1 MTTAANLAQKINR
14 QQRTRRRQQ
23 GVSGLV
29 AGPLVAAHLQACID
43 AGWTRR
49 EIAAV
54 THVSERGIR
63 YILGGQPTV
72 QHDNAQRLLAVRPEH
87 SPRVPPIGCIR
98 RIRALSRAGYT
109 VEWTG
114 QQAGCSHRHIYEI
127 LNGTVELV
135 DRSLAERF
143 AEIYRR
149 HEGTPGP
156 SNPARIAA
164 KSKGW
169 HGPEAWDPDTIDD
182 PDAAPEWTGACGSD
196 RGWWMH
202 TLNDIPVCPRC
213 EAAHVAW
220 LAERKD
226 LPAKERW
233 RQLAL
238 AKGAASSR
246 GANLAADARE
256 LMRISGLNHE
266 QAAERL
272 GVTRQHLYQELTRHP
287 EDMEVAA

>member
-1 MTTAANLAQKINR
+1 VTTAVDLAQKINR
-14 QQRTRRRQQ
+14 QKRTQRRQQ

-29 AGPLVAAHLQACID
+29 DGPLVAAHLRACIA

-54 THVSERGIR
+54 SHVSERGIR
-63 YILGGQPTV
+63 YIFGGQPTV
-72 QHDNAQRLLAVRPEH
+72 QRDNAQRLLAIRPEH
-87 SPRVPPIGCIR
+87 SPRVPAIGCIR
-98 RIRALSRAGYT
+98 RIKALSRAGYT
-109 VEWTG
+109 VEWTR

-135 DRSLAERF
+135 DRRLAERF

-149 HEGTPGP
+149 HEGTTGP

-164 KSKGW
+164 RSKGW

-182 PDAAPEWTGACGSD
+182 PDATPDWTGHCGTD

-202 TLNDIPVCPRC
+202 SLHDIPACARC
-213 EAAHVAW
+213 ETAHADW
-220 LAERKD
+220 LAERKH
-226 LPAKERW
+226 LPSKERW

-238 AKGAASSR
+238 AKGTASNR
-246 GANLAADARE
+246 GANLAHDARE
-256 LMRISGLNHE
+256 LMRISGLTYE

-272 GVTRQHLYQELTRHP
+272 GVTRNHLQQELHRHP
-287 EDMEVAA
+287 EDLEVAA